1 MTQLEKVVEC
11 QNYLKGFF
19 RQVIEEVE
27 ATLPQHL
34 EEISF
39 KSSKPI
45 LEKLSI
51 KVNDEC
57 MNVRVSFSKTA
68 RGYGQVRRIEILS
81 ENGRFISVPTYYSI
95 KASIKFI
102 E

>member
-11 QNYLKGFF
+11 QNYLKDFF

-57 MNVRVSFSKTA
+57 MNVRVSFSKIVKSC
-68 RGYGQVRRIEILS
+68 GHVNRIEIIS
-81 ENGRFISVPTYYSI
+81 EHDRPISVPIHYSI
-95 KASIKFI
+95 EVPIKNL
-102 E
+102 